1 MTILDPET
9 LRARYVPRLMAE
21 LDELRAASAGTSADR
36 APVVLDQQSVGRLAR
51 MDAMQ
56 VQAMA
61 AAVDVRRGGR
71 IAAITAAL
79 KRLEGD
85 DFGWCDGCG
94 EFIGLPRLD
103 LDPVICRCVGCA
115 R

>member
-1 MTILDPET
+1 MSEPDLAT
-9 LRARYVPRLMAE
+9 LRARYVPRLTAE
-21 LDELRAASAGTSADR
+21 LGALRAASAGTSADR
-36 APVVLDQQSVGRLAR
+36 APVELDQQSVGRLAR

-79 KRLEGD
+79 RRLEGE
-85 DFGWCDGCG
+85 DFGWCDACG
-94 EFIGLPRLD
+94 ELIGLPRLD
-103 LDPVICRCVGCA
+103 LDPVTCRCIACA